1 MASSHKWCSLR
12 AQFERKFSSI
22 FLLMTWT
29 QETGL
34 TKFAEDN
41 ELGGVTDS
49 LESREVLEND
59 IDNKNNG

>member
-1 MASSHKWCSLR
+1 
-12 AQFERKFSSI
+12 
-22 FLLMTWT
+22 MTWT
-29 QETGL
+29 QETGH